1 MKRSKLVKLL
11 CFVLT
16 TVLALS
22 MFITGCGTEA
32 KPAADSAAQSSVAQ
46 SAAPETKKELEF
58 VKLKYYLPQPYTDMS
73 NKDSIMAEVNKI
85 LKEKINAELDLILL
99 DMNNYQEKINVMS
112 ASGESWDICWG
123 MNLSS
128 LVNKGAIYPMN
139 ELLDNYGKA
148 IMEKTPAKLWPAVT
162 YGGEKMGV
170 INLQPYVARH
180 GASAQ
185 KALTDKYN
193 VDVAS
198 LKTLKDLE
206 PFLETIKQ
214 NEKGIIPFLPTKSA
228 YPMMFNS
235 IYDKINEWLI
245 FDTTDNQLKIWL
257 DGSNN
262 LEEYKLLNSWYKK
275 GYIAADAALK
285 NDGVAEVKT
294 QKYAVFGDPGVITG
308 DGSKATTTYGF
319 PCVDIDMGVQGFIS
333 TGSVQSTVSVIGKK
347 SQDTERSMMF
357 LDLLHSDLKL
367 FNTLCYGL
375 EGQDYKVVSGA
386 GTDLPTIEVNAQ
398 MKWAIWHPWIGDV
411 VYDQWPSNWND
422 AAALAEFQKNMD
434 EGKTSPILGFTF
446 DPTNVK
452 TEVGQLDAIATEV
465 LPIFITGSAP
475 DFDKYVADTKA
486 RMEKAG
492 LAKVMEEANKQLADW
507 KAAAGK

>member
-1 MKRSKLVKLL
+1 MERSKLVRALYL
-11 CFVLT
+11 AITTVFVLSM
-16 TVLALS
+16 VL
-22 MFITGCGTEA
+22 TGCGAEKNSATSTTA
-32 KPAADSAAQSSVAQ
+32 QNSAIQTAAD
-46 SAAPETKKELEF
+46 ETKTELEF

-128 LVNKGAIYPMN
+128 LVNKAAIYPLN
-139 ELLDNYGKA
+139 ELLDKYGKS
-148 IMEKTPAKLWPAVT
+148 ITQKTPEKLWPAVT
-162 YGGEKMGV
+162 YSGEKMGV

-180 GASAQ
+180 GACAQ
-185 KALTDKYN
+185 KSLTDKYN
-193 VDVAS
+193 IDVANI
-198 LKTLKDLE
+198 KTLKDLE
-206 PFLETIKQ
+206 PFLETIKK
-214 NEKGIIPFLPTKSA
+214 NESEIIPFLPTKTA

-245 FDTTDNQLKIWL
+245 YDTTDNQLKIWL
-257 DGSNN
+257 DAANN
-262 LEEYKLLNSWYKK
+262 LEEYKVLNSWYKK

-308 DGSKATTTYGF
+308 DGSKATTMYGF

-333 TGSVQSTVSVIGKK
+333 TGGVQSTVSVIGKK
-347 SQDTERSMMF
+347 SDNPERAMMF

-386 GTDLPTIEVNAQ
+386 GTDNPTIEVNSE

-422 AAALAEFQKNMD
+422 ASALTEFQKNME

-465 LPIFITGSAP
+465 LPIFVTGSAP
-475 DFDKYVADTKA
+475 DFDKYVADTKQ

-492 LAKVMEEANKQLADW
+492 LAKVLEEANKQLTEW
-507 KAAAGK
+507 KAVNGK